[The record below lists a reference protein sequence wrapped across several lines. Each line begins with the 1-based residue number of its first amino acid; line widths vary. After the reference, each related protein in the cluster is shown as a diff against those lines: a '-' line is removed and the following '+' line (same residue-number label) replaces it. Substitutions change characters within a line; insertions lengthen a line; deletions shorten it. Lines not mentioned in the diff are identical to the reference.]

1 MRIRPEQLERHL
13 DRGLASVYVVHGD
26 EPLQR
31 EESLDAIRSAAR
43 AAGFG
48 ERIVLHADSDF
59 DWSELR
65 AHAASLSLFAERR
78 LIDLRIP
85 GGSPGK
91 DGGPALAQYAASPPP
106 DMVLLLSCGRLDRR
120 STSTKWFKAL
130 EGAGDVVE
138 VYPVRARDLP
148 RWIAARSA
156 TRGMA
161 IERDAAEALAERSEG
176 NLLACAQEIDKL
188 CLLTSNNSVSRSPTT
203 TVEARPPDGTPAIP
217 PSGRRPPS
225 GRQPHQRSPVTVDD
239 VMRTVAD
246 SARFGTFDLVDPALE
261 GNGARAVRILHVLRE
276 EGVEPF
282 HVLGSLTWAIR
293 GVCAIA
299 AGVEGGARFDDAL
312 RAASGGWWR
321 RKPAVERALRRMP
334 RRGWIGLLDI
344 AEGVDRCL
352 KGAPARSGAPVRW
365 SRTDA
370 WAGLE
375 RLVLGMCG
383 VKPLRAAP
391 YN

>member
-13 DRGLASVYVVHGD
+13 ARGLASVYVVHGD

-48 ERIVLHADSDF
+48 ERIVLHAEADF

-65 AHAASLSLFAERR
+65 AHAANLSLFAERR

-91 DGGPALAQYAASPPP
+91 DGGPVLAQYASSPPP
-106 DMVLLLSCGRLDRR
+106 DMVLLLSCGRFDRR

-130 EGAGDVVE
+130 EGAGDVIE
-138 VYPVRARDLP
+138 VYPVRTRDLP
-148 RWIAARSA
+148 RWITSRCA
-156 TRGMA
+156 TRGVTV
-161 IERDAAEALAERSEG
+161 ERDAAEALAERSEG

-188 CLLTSNNSVSRSPTT
+188 CLLA
-203 TVEARPPDGTPAIP
+203 EGRPI
-217 PSGRRPPS
+217 
-225 GRQPHQRSPVTVDD
+225 TVDD

-246 SARFGTFDLVDPALE
+246 SARFGTFDLIDPALE

-299 AGVEGGARFDDAL
+299 AGLEGGARFDDAL
-312 RAASGGWWR
+312 RMASGGWWR
-321 RKPAVERALRRMP
+321 RKPALQRALERMP

-352 KGAPARSGAPVRW
+352 KGAPARSGAIVRW
-365 SRTDA
+365 SRADA
-370 WAGLE
+370 WDGLE
-375 RLVLGMCG
+375 RLVLAMSG

>member
-1 MRIRPEQLERHL
+1 MRVRPEQLERHL
-13 DRGLASVYVVHGD
+13 ARGLASVYVVHGD

-31 EESLDAIRSAAR
+31 EESLDTIRSAAR

-65 AHAASLSLFAERR
+65 AHAANLSLFAERR
-78 LIDLRIP
+78 LIDLRAP

-130 EGAGDVVE
+130 EGAGDVIE

-148 RWIAARSA
+148 RWIAARCA
-156 TRGMA
+156 ARGVTV
-161 IERDAAEALAERSEG
+161 ERDAAEALAERSEG

-188 CLLTSNNSVSRSPTT
+188 RLLC
-203 TVEARPPDGTPAIP
+203 EGRPI
-217 PSGRRPPS
+217 
-225 GRQPHQRSPVTVDD
+225 TVDD

-246 SARFGTFDLVDPALE
+246 SARFGTFDLIDPALE

-293 GVCAIA
+293 GVCAVA

-321 RKPAVERALRRMP
+321 RKHALERALRRMP

-352 KGAPARSGAPVRW
+352 KGAPARSGAAVRW
-365 SRTDA
+365 SRADA